1 MTATSGLGR
10 ADLARVLRSLDGSG
24 YGGYKRLRGRW
35 EFEGW
40 TLGVDL
46 VQADPYA
53 PPSRLSVWRPTGAG
67 FPEDLLRMPVRRRA
81 LADWLLRRAAGE
93 LGGRSFRV
101 DAGGQEV
108 LERSACRV
116 GEDGSVVLRL
126 ALELPGMGR
135 RIAGRQATRLLCEDL
150 PAAVERV
157 LRWPALPEA
166 EVREFVSSVEDSEAL
181 REQLAGR
188 GLLSFVADGSI
199 LPRRSG
205 VDPRPLPHGAV
216 PFASPPSMRVE
227 LDVPNRGRIAGMG
240 IREGVTLIVGG
251 GFHGKSTLLRALEL
265 GIFDH
270 VPGDG
275 RELAVSREDAV
286 RVRAEDGRRVA
297 RVDIGTFLSN
307 LPVGGDTHDFSTDNA
322 SGSTSQA
329 ASIAEAVEAGASAL
343 FVDEDT
349 AATNLMIR
357 DARMQALVHKEQEPL
372 TPLVD
377 LVRPLHRELGVSTV
391 LVMGGSGDY
400 FDVADTVL
408 MLDAF
413 RATDVTDQAREVASE
428 FQRRV
433 AEAEGFAPL
442 RHRVVDPGSLDGWR
456 KGRLRVRPR
465 GVEALTFGDET
476 IDLSA
481 VEQLVDPSQ
490 VVGVGLALA
499 HLAATSPEQATL
511 TEALD
516 ILDGDLAAEGLEA
529 LGDDYAGDY
538 ARPRRFEVA
547 AALNRLRSLRIA
559 RQLTA
564 G

>member
-24 YGGYKRLRGRW
+24 YGGYKRLRGGW
-35 EFEGW
+35 DFEGW
-40 TLGVDL
+40 RLGVDL

-53 PPSRLSVWRPTGAG
+53 PPSRLSVRRPTGAG
-67 FPEDLLRMPVRRRA
+67 FPDDLLRTPVRRRA
-81 LADWLLRRAAGE
+81 LADWLLRRAARE
-93 LGGRSFRV
+93 LRDRSFRV

-108 LERSACRV
+108 LDRSACRV
-116 GEDGSVVLRL
+116 GADGSVVLRL
-126 ALELPGMGR
+126 AIELPGMGR
-135 RIAGRQATRLLCEDL
+135 RIAGRQAARLLCEDL

-166 EVREFVSSVEDSEAL
+166 EIREFVAAVEDSEAL
-181 REQLAGR
+181 REQLADR

-205 VDPRPLPHGAV
+205 VDPRPLPQGAV

-227 LDVPNRGRIAGMG
+227 LEVPNRGRIAGMG

-275 RELAVSREDAV
+275 RELAVTREDAV

-307 LPVGGDTHDFSTDNA
+307 LPVGGDTRDFSTDNA

-329 ASIAEAVEAGASAL
+329 ASIAEAVEAGARAL

-357 DARMQALVHKEQEPL
+357 DARMQALVHKGQEPL

-413 RATDVTDQAREVASE
+413 RATDVTDQARDVATR

-442 RHRVVDPGSLDGWR
+442 RHRVVDPESLDGWR

-499 HLAATSPEQATL
+499 HLASASPEQATL
-511 TEALD
+511 TETLD
-516 ILDGDLAAEGLEA
+516 ILDGVLTAQGLEA
-529 LGDDYAGDY
+529 LGEDYAGDY

-547 AALNRLRSLRIA
+547 AALNRLRTLRVA
-559 RQLTA
+559 QQQS
-564 G
+564 GG

>member
-1 MTATSGLGR
+1 
-10 ADLARVLRSLDGSG
+10 
-24 YGGYKRLRGRW
+24 
-35 EFEGW
+35 
-40 TLGVDL
+40 
-46 VQADPYA
+46 
-53 PPSRLSVWRPTGAG
+53 
-67 FPEDLLRMPVRRRA
+67 
-81 LADWLLRRAAGE
+81 
-93 LGGRSFRV
+93 
-101 DAGGQEV
+101 
-108 LERSACRV
+108 
-116 GEDGSVVLRL
+116 
-126 ALELPGMGR
+126 
-135 RIAGRQATRLLCEDL
+135 LLCEDL

-166 EVREFVSSVEDSEAL
+166 EIREFVAAVEDSEAL
-181 REQLAGR
+181 RGQLADR

-205 VDPRPLPHGAV
+205 VDPRPLPQGAV

-227 LDVPNRGRIAGMG
+227 LEVPNRGRIAGMG

-275 RELAVSREDAV
+275 RELAVTREDAV

-307 LPVGGDTHDFSTDNA
+307 LPVGGDTRDFSTDNA

-329 ASIAEAVEAGASAL
+329 ASIAEAVEAGARAL

-357 DARMQALVHKEQEPL
+357 DARMQALVHKGQEPL

-413 RATDVTDQAREVASE
+413 RATDVTDQARDVATR

-442 RHRVVDPGSLDGWR
+442 RHRVVDPESLDGWR

-499 HLAATSPEQATL
+499 HLASASPEQATL
-511 TEALD
+511 TETLD
-516 ILDGDLAAEGLEA
+516 ILDGVLTAQGLEA
-529 LGDDYAGDY
+529 LGEDYAGDY

-547 AALNRLRSLRIA
+547 AALNRLRTLRVA
-559 RQLTA
+559 QQQS
-564 G
+564 GG